1 MQHTEHK
8 KMKCNFR
15 FALGF
20 VVLVD
25 LVGWLEGFVLSPI
38 RPWIICKHR
47 AFLLNSSRT
56 IPQAGFFWAA
66 AAH

>member
-1 MQHTEHK
+1 MQHTEPK

-25 LVGWLEGFVLSPI
+25 FVGWLEGFCSFSYLPMDN
-38 RPWIICKHR
+38 
-47 AFLLNSSRT
+47 L
-56 IPQAGFFWAA
+56 QA
-66 AAH
+66 